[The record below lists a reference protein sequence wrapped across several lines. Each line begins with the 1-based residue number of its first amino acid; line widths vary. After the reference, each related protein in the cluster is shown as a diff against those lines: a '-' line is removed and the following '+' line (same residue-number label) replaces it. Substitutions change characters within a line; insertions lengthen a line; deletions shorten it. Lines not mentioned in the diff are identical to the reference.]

1 MSYWGN
7 GFVITSPL
15 LLFNEMKLTD
25 FCLNNTWFNKKL
37 LILLYTEIKVS
48 RVGNKDN
55 TDDKMTERQCIKRIK
70 RACKNLQLDTNK
82 YLHLGRHIGSAILEM
97 EEVGREDIY
106 AISNWGGNIFQEH
119 YLSIFTLPIMRSMAG
134 FDNRYVLTDS

>member
-37 LILLYTEIKVS
+37 LILLYTEIKLS

-55 TDDKMTERQCIKRIK
+55 TDDKMSERQCIKKIK
-70 RACKNLQLDTNK
+70 RACKNLQLDTNT

-97 EEVGREDIY
+97 EKVSREDIY
-106 AISNWGGNIFQEH
+106 AISNWGENIFQEH
-119 YLSIFTLPIMRSMAG
+119 YLSNLTLPIMRSMAG